1 MFLLLLAI
9 QLVSKANA
17 IDEKHELN
25 FHITQIHYAHSK
37 RNMVLGPLLCKAEI
51 PVHTA
56 DNIFLSVLTLFD
68 PLVTSLNLGI
78 FLIMHGS
85 AIAHRGL
92 TMSVMTL
99 C

>member
-1 MFLLLLAI
+1 MFLLILAI

-17 IDEKHELN
+17 IDEKHEVN
-25 FHITQIHYAHSK
+25 FHITQIHYAHSQ
-37 RNMVLGPLLCKAEI
+37 RNMLPGPVLCKTEI

-56 DNIFLSVLTLFD
+56 DNIFISVLTLFD
-68 PLVTSLNLGI
+68 SLVTSLKLGI

>member
-1 MFLLLLAI
+1 MNMLPRLL
-9 QLVSKANA
+9 
-17 IDEKHELN
+17 
-25 FHITQIHYAHSK
+25 F
-37 RNMVLGPLLCKAEI
+37 CKAEM

-56 DNIFLSVLTLFD
+56 ENIFLSVLTLFD
-68 PLVTSLNLGI
+68 PPVTSLNLGI

-99 C
+99 WAEFP